1 MEFTQQDTKAL
12 YQIWMS
18 QKAKMRVTQMEMAKQ
33 LNLSQRD
40 FSAMI
45 RGALPLTMTFVSQF
59 CAQMHVDPKLVLPSL
74 RSTDGD
80 ATKVVY
86 LKTAMTIDGEIQ
98 RAYIEGNQVIVEY
111 AHTVAQL

>member
-45 RGALPLTMTFVSQF
+45 RGALPLSMTFVSQF
-59 CAQMHVDPKLVLPSL
+59 CAQCML
-74 RSTDGD
+74 
-80 ATKVVY
+80 
-86 LKTAMTIDGEIQ
+86 IQ
-98 RAYIEGNQVIVEY
+98 NLSCLHCARR
-111 AHTVAQL
+111 TVTRQRLCTSKPR